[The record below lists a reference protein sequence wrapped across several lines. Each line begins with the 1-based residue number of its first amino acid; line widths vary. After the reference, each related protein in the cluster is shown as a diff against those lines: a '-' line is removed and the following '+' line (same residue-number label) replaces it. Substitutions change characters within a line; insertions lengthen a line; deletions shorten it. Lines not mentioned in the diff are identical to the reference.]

1 MTIYL
6 DACIAIYRV
15 EQVMPW
21 AAQVTAAL
29 TAQRGA
35 LLVVTDL
42 VRMECRVG
50 PLKTGDELLLK
61 RFDDFFATAS
71 FLPLTTAVFDRA
83 AELRA
88 HHNLRTPDAIHLAAA
103 LTHRCDEFWT
113 NDARLSGVSGD
124 LRVRNF
130 GAD

>member
-1 MTIYL
+1 MNAGSRLEFLI
-6 DACIAIYRV
+6 
-15 EQVMPW
+15 
-21 AAQVTAAL
+21 
-29 TAQRGA
+29 
-35 LLVVTDL
+35 TDL
-42 VRMECRVG
+42 VRMECLVK
-50 PLKTGDELLLK
+50 PLRDNDMPILREYERYFTDI
-61 RFDDFFATAS
+61 S